1 MTHVSLVILKHHL
14 SLFEDRDSRLKNSNQ
29 SSSSSLPK
37 DLEEVDK
44 ANFYFASGKTL
55 SISNFVKVDSSIN
68 DTEVDSENSSS
79 FSLTN
84 NSCSYKSPCRNDVNK
99 SARHESSVSPPT
111 WRQRHTN
118 SFQRTLRR
126 FHSAFMVKN
135 ILSNESNKTSAN
147 GSNKSIKVNIFLLLL
162 FSLGSIRN
170 SN

>member
-68 DTEVDSENSSS
+68 DT
-79 FSLTN
+79 
-84 NSCSYKSPCRNDVNK
+84 
-99 SARHESSVSPPT
+99 
-111 WRQRHTN
+111 
-118 SFQRTLRR
+118 
-126 FHSAFMVKN
+126 
-135 ILSNESNKTSAN
+135 
-147 GSNKSIKVNIFLLLL
+147 
-162 FSLGSIRN
+162 
-170 SN
+170 